1 MKHRILTNI
10 AILTVGLSH
19 VAPVAAA
26 DGGADAFGAKCAA
39 LAASVDDFALA
50 GGVKP
55 WLFLRSELEH
65 LAKGEFWKAPLPCTA
80 SMQAFAAQLK
90 EKGVSLLVVP
100 VPAKAAIHPDKLDA
114 SLRPDAVRP
123 LAPFVA
129 ALTSAGLKVVD
140 LDAAYRKAAAV
151 PGAAPLYCA
160 TDAHWSPAGIAIAAD
175 AIAAALREDPATA
188 QLVVG
193 ASPAAAPGTLKI
205 KGDLTAAEAL
215 RRTPEET
222 LTLTWPLG
230 TPGKGAP
237 ADPAAPVLLLGDSH
251 TMVFTD
257 GAAMGMHC
265 EGAGLRE
272 HLQARFGAPLAQVS
286 NQNSGGDGARRIL
299 RQRELAK
306 PDFWQGRKLV
316 IWVFSEREF
325 TAGKWR

>member
-1 MKHRILTNI
+1 MSRFFLTLTAAGIL
-10 AILTVGLSH
+10 
-19 VAPVAAA
+19 AAA
-26 DGGADAFGAKCAA
+26 PLTADDKAADPFGAKCAA
-39 LAASVDDFALA
+39 LAAATDDFALA

-65 LAKGEFWKAPLPCTA
+65 LAKGEFWKSPLPCTA

-90 EKGVSLLVVP
+90 EKGVRLLVVP
-100 VPAKAAIHPDKLDA
+100 VPAKAAIHPDKLDPA
-114 SLRPDAVRP
+114 AKPDAVRP

-129 ALTSAGLKVVD
+129 ALTSAGLTVLD
-140 LDAAYRKAAAV
+140 LDAAYRKAAAT

-160 TDAHWSPAGIAIAAD
+160 TDAHWSPAGIALAAD
-175 AIAAALREDPATA
+175 TIAAALRADPDTA
-188 QLVVG
+188 PLVAG
-193 ASPAAAPGTLKI
+193 SGPAAASGTLKI
-205 KGDLTAAEAL
+205 KGDLTAAESL
-215 RRTPEET
+215 RRTPEES
-222 LTLTWPLG
+222 LPVTWPLG

-237 ADPAAPVLLLGDSH
+237 ADPAAAIMLLGDSH

-272 HLQARFGAPLAQVS
+272 HLQARLGSPLAQVS

-316 IWVFSEREF
+316 IWVFSEREC